1 MPRAYRVPNTALDK
15 IPRPP
20 ATINAHS
27 GTVAQA
33 ASSNTFLAYRRGVQG
48 SRQNFRRRAPRRQ
61 PKNALHYADLGIMPI
76 CGDKSLLT
84 VMSTAMRSA

>member
-33 ASSNTFLAYRRGVQG
+33 ASSNTFLAYRRGHQR
-48 SRQNFRRRAPRRQ
+48 SRQNTCVARRAANL
-61 PKNALHYADLGIMPI
+61 KTLFIMP
-76 CGDKSLLT
+76 
-84 VMSTAMRSA
+84 